1 MQYWPRK
8 RSSKSHARLRTHTS
22 KDATPALMA
31 GFKVGMT
38 HVAFTPAKGMSKGQ
52 QVVWPVTV
60 VEFPPLR
67 VAGIALYKKDAYGK
81 QKAGHI
87 VDGDKFYQRI
97 QHTKT
102 KGSLEGIKLEGID
115 SIRLIVQTQPNLTG
129 IGRKKPDVFE
139 MTIGGT
145 PEEQFAFAKEKFGK
159 DISLPDV
166 LQEGMLVDAHAVTT
180 GKGFQGP
187 VKRFGVAI
195 RSHKSEKT
203 KRGPG
208 AIGPWRGGKMTKVP
222 MAGQMGY
229 HTRTERNK
237 LVIQVGNEPEKINP
251 KGGFQGYGVVKNPYA
266 LFRGSLPGPD
276 KRLIK
281 FTLTKGKEEAP
292 ALTYIKQ

>member
-8 RSSKSHARLRTHTS
+8 RSSKSHARLRTNAPKEAKPS
-22 KDATPALMA
+22 FMA

-38 HVAFTPAKGMSKGQ
+38 HVAFIPAKGNSKGQ

-67 VAGIALYKKDAYGK
+67 VAGISLYKKDAYGK
-81 QKAGHI
+81 HKAGHV

-97 QHTKT
+97 QHTKK

-115 SIRLIVQTQPNLTG
+115 SLRLIVQTQPNLTG

-139 MTIGGT
+139 MALGGT

-159 DISLPDV
+159 DITLQDV
-166 LQEGMLVDAHAVTT
+166 LQEGMLVDAHAVTK
-180 GKGFQGP
+180 GKGFQGS

-195 RSHKSEKT
+195 RHHKSEKS
-203 KRGPG
+203 RRSPG

-237 LVIQVGNEPEKINP
+237 LLVQIGSEPEKINP
-251 KGGFQGYGVVKNPYA
+251 KGGFQGYGMVKNPFA
-266 LFRGSLPGPD
+266 LFRGSLPGAD

-292 ALTYIKQ
+292 TLSHVSQ